1 MAAQAPWGGLRD
13 MRNNGSFGGI
23 SSSSH
28 GRRSTSGRGSGGGGG
43 LFSACT
49 SGRSSQSSSSSSTM
63 GKVAVFIGVAV
74 AIGVAIVVI
83 GGILSLD
90 TATEERLVD
99 VDFNL
104 AEVKSEVMED
114 VVQLKR
120 LDEELKRQRQV
131 QVGHRAQI
139 QQLQQQQNAMVA
151 KLDGSVRTLEKSIA
165 QLSANVSHVSEP
177 LKKASEGCA
186 LFPSE
191 RVCV

>member
-1 MAAQAPWGGLRD
+1 
-13 MRNNGSFGGI
+13 
-23 SSSSH
+23 
-28 GRRSTSGRGSGGGGG
+28 
-43 LFSACT
+43 
-49 SGRSSQSSSSSSTM
+49 M

-120 LDEELKRQRQV
+120 LDEELTRDELRELANLQAEAFFEARALARRGARRQ
-131 QVGHRAQI
+131 
-139 QQLQQQQNAMVA
+139 
-151 KLDGSVRTLEKSIA
+151 
-165 QLSANVSHVSEP
+165 
-177 LKKASEGCA
+177 
-186 LFPSE
+186 
-191 RVCV
+191 

>member
-1 MAAQAPWGGLRD
+1 
-13 MRNNGSFGGI
+13 
-23 SSSSH
+23 
-28 GRRSTSGRGSGGGGG
+28 
-43 LFSACT
+43 
-49 SGRSSQSSSSSSTM
+49 M

-191 RVCV
+191 RVCVRERENVVSLPCLMLLMCKTLTPLPPPLCRHEDGAVGAARQNQGGGRRPLQAARNASRAS